1 MSIVTNRRS
10 LKDAN
15 LKVTKALPAAAASA
29 TSDPIYIGG
38 LGPHREGLKLRVSWP
53 ANSVL
58 VATKLLDIEL
68 AGSATTT
75 LAVVANPGQKFT
87 IVGDTGFAAGY
98 VDFELG
104 QNVGAYVGFKATVET
119 GGGSNIATIL
129 TAEVVA

>member
-1 MSIVTNRRS
+1 MSIVKNRRS

-15 LKVTKALPAAAASA
+15 LKVTKALPAADASA

-53 ANSVL
+53 VNSVL
-58 VATKLLDIEL
+58 VATKLLTIEL
-68 AGSATTT
+68 CSAATTT
-75 LAVVANPGQKFT
+75 LAVEADPAQSYVIT
-87 IVGDTGFAAGY
+87 GDTGFPAGY

-104 QNVGAYVGFKATVET
+104 QNVLGYVGFKATVET

-129 TAEVVA
+129 TGEIVA